1 MLNAL
6 LTQPLPPCLLQPNPV
21 IKLSANIS
29 DDIIPDQFYCCLP
42 IFLLNFNAISNQSTN
57 FDSSTI

>member
-1 MLNAL
+1 MLMAP

-29 DDIIPDQFYCCLP
+29 DDIIPDQFYYCLP
-42 IFLLNFNAISNQSTN
+42 IFL
-57 FDSSTI
+57 